1 MKERELKKSNRGGRR
16 EGSGRPSTNRHKA
29 VTIRLS
35 IEAWQKL
42 QRFKN
47 KSRYIENL
55 IMGDE

>member
-1 MKERELKKSNRGGRR
+1 MKSEGFKSNRGGRR
-16 EGSGRPSTNRHKA
+16 EGAGRPSTNRHKA

-35 IEAWQKL
+35 LDSWNKL

>member
-1 MKERELKKSNRGGRR
+1 MTDNKSNRGGRR
-16 EGSGRPSTNRHKA
+16 AGAGRPSTNRHKA

-35 IEAWQKL
+35 LDAWSKL
-42 QRFKN
+42 QLFKN

>member
-1 MKERELKKSNRGGRR
+1 MTDNKTKRGGRR
-16 EGSGRPSTNRHKA
+16 EGAGRPSTNRHKA

-35 IEAWQKL
+35 LDAWNKL

-55 IMGDE
+55 IMDDE

>member
-1 MKERELKKSNRGGRR
+1 MSTLKSNRGGRR
-16 EGSGRPSTNRHKA
+16 EGAGRPSTNRHKA

-35 IEAWQKL
+35 LEAWDKL
-42 QRFKN
+42 QLFKN

>member
-1 MKERELKKSNRGGRR
+1 MMCKKSNRGGRR
-16 EGSGRPSTNRHKA
+16 EGAGRPSTNRHKA

-35 IEAWQKL
+35 LEAWDKL

>member
-1 MKERELKKSNRGGRR
+1 MCKKSNRGGRR
-16 EGSGRPSTNRHKA
+16 EGAGRPSTNRHKA

-35 IEAWQKL
+35 LEAWIRL

>member
-1 MKERELKKSNRGGRR
+1 MCKKSNRGGRR
-16 EGSGRPSTNRHKA
+16 EGAGRPFTNRHKA

-35 IEAWQKL
+35 LEAWDKL